1 MARFDVYENPNPAT
15 RAEVPYLLDVQ
26 ADLLDNL
33 ATRVVVP
40 LIKAAAMGKAAK
52 HLNPQFTINK
62 EKLVMSTAE
71 LAGIPVSALGK
82 KPPPSR
88 SSVTRSSP
96 PWISFYRDFEK
107 AGLGDWLCSAWN
119 SAAGR

>member
-15 RAEVPYLLDVQ
+15 KAEVPYLLDVQ

-40 LIKAAAMGKAAK
+40 LIKLSAMGKAAQ
-52 HLNPQFTINK
+52 HLNPQFTINT

-71 LAGIPVSALGK
+71 LAGIPVSYLG
-82 KPPPSR
+82 
-88 SSVTRSSP
+88 
-96 PWISFYRDFEK
+96 EK
-107 AGLGDWLCSAWN
+107 AGTLKERRDEII
-119 SAAGR
+119 AALDFLLSGF